1 MMIHINSTTGGPGR
15 MENIFYTLQDFLTHT
30 KGVSYIIIV
39 LTLIGMLM
47 FWKFLTARDDE

>member
-1 MMIHINSTTGGPGR
+1 

-39 LTLIGMLM
+39 LTLIGMLL
-47 FWKFLTARDDE
+47 FWKFLTERDDE